1 VYRSSLG
8 FKYWNYFV
16 WGVERLQII
25 DLHFTPFRCTILW
38 WILECENVGF
48 IANMLMFER
57 RRLCVVGE
65 MGKLNWVDYISIY
78 MYLKNS
84 VQNFRNPLPINLF
97 GGWHQCGDDGHP
109 SVLLHSMKTTVN
121 FMRRLTG
128 INVLYVAYLKHE
140 HCSQQYSDRHV
151 FVSINWYRQHAV
163 F

>member
-1 VYRSSLG
+1 MEIFCVRHG
-8 FKYWNYFV
+8 
-16 WGVERLQII
+16 E
-25 DLHFTPFRCTILW
+25 
-38 WILECENVGF
+38 
-48 IANMLMFER
+48 IANYWPTFYPVQKYHTVTNI
-57 RRLCVVGE
+57 RLWKCWFNGQYVNVWEKMAGCCWWN
-65 MGKLNWVDYISIY
+65 GKLNWVDYISIY

-84 VQNFRNPLPINLF
+84 AQNLRNPLPIYLF

-109 SVLLHSMKTTVN
+109 SVLLHCMKTTVN

-128 INVLYVAYLKHE
+128 INILYVAYLKHE